1 MRHEP
6 HWARRSLQVGTA
18 SVPSLTIQ
26 NDNDEIGILEHPTTS
41 GDCMKLREILD
52 ILDGRLLV
60 ENQGL
65 DEEVP
70 MGGAADLMSDVLA
83 FGSEGMVL
91 MTGLTNPQVVRTAE
105 MAGINVVVIVRDKTP
120 PPETLELAT
129 ESGIT
134 ILSTGYTMYE
144 ACGRLYKAGLPGLGL
159 VKIQNN
165 TW

>member
-1 MRHEP
+1 
-6 HWARRSLQVGTA
+6 
-18 SVPSLTIQ
+18 LTILS
-26 NDNDEIGILEHPTTS
+26 DNDEISDPASTQS
-41 GDCMKLREILD
+41 PGDWMKLREILD
-52 ILDGRLLV
+52 ILSARVLV
-60 ENQGL
+60 DHQGL

-105 MAGINVVVIVRDKTP
+105 MAGINVVIFVRDKTP
-120 PPETLELAT
+120 PPETLELA
-129 ESGIT
+129 EDSEIT
-134 ILSTGYTMYE
+134 VLVTGYTMYE

-159 VKIQNN
+159 VKIENN